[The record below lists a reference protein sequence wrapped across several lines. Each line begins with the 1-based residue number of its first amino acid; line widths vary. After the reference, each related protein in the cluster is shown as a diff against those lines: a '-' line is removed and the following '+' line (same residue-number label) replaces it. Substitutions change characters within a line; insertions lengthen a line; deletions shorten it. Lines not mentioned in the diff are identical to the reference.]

1 MKVALA
7 AALVAIL
14 TGVGTQAAQNG
25 QIAFS
30 RHRFTNSPSR
40 EEIRI
45 ANPDGTGLKQLTQAR
60 RISSTAGQGGLPT
73 VPDLSSPVAR
83 PGTAKRMTDA
93 AQSGRSTPAVE
104 PRAN

>member
-1 MKVALA
+1 VKVALA

-40 EEIRI
+40 EEIWI
-45 ANPDGTGLKQLTQAR
+45 ANPDGTGF
-60 RISSTAGQGGLPT
+60 LP
-73 VPDLSSPVAR
+73 SPVAR
-83 PGTAKRMTDA
+83 PATAKRMTDA
-93 AQSGRSTPAVE
+93 ARSGRSTPAVE